1 MGSAPDLELYH
12 PWNLDAKKSI
22 DIAMECE
29 QIALEQPEI
38 DNSDGAELSSFEG
51 EGIYANSNGLIAK
64 IKKYQTHT
72 FMLIDCQ
79 AQ

>member
-1 MGSAPDLELYH
+1 MAWEVPDLELYH

-38 DNSDGAELSSFEG
+38 DNSDGAEFQVL
-51 EGIYANSNGLIAK
+51 K
-64 IKKYQTHT
+64 VRV
-72 FMLIDCQ
+72 FMQILMVSLQ
-79 AQ
+79 N